1 MWRFYL
7 WRSHRR
13 RLAEARAADWAL
25 AQLGSLPAFLRR
37 DLGIA
42 GGEGV
47 FAHPSILT
55 RNLPLHPTF

>member
-13 RLAEARAADWAL
+13 HLTEARAAAWAL
-25 AQLGSLPAFLRR
+25 GQLGSLPAFLRR

-42 GGEGV
+42 GREGV
-47 FAHPSILT
+47 FASAPILT